1 MIAPVGLVKREC
13 ADKVAQQP
21 QVLAPDHPDADTRTP
36 PARSLPHN
44 ILCQELSPHMEGL
57 TAETIRLSFKG
68 KPNPQAHLLTC
79 ITPSTPL
86 NILPRRPSPGV
97 GGAAN
102 ARGPGGRSRRRVR
115 TAEPGHVPAVQ
126 PGHMQLPARRDS
138 PCDDRGCCS
147 RACRC
152 QALARGLLY
161 RRQRVSARTEDCL
174 VTRGDSPIRI
184 GFPFRATTPVCRRGK
199 QPTWLWARGRR
210 EVGALTA
217 EMSWQAWHTCN
228 YTRRVC
234 ATLNPTR
241 CRLRERE

>member
-1 MIAPVGLVKREC
+1 MWSYNNLESSHHITPTQTLVRPRPALSHDILSQDLSPPMDTALQLKRSDC
-13 ADKVAQQP
+13 GPRAN
-21 QVLAPDHPDADTRTP
+21 RTP
-36 PARSLPHN
+36 
-44 ILCQELSPHMEGL
+44 
-57 TAETIRLSFKG
+57 
-68 KPNPQAHLLTC
+68 KPTC

-86 NILPRRPSPGV
+86 SILARGPRRSSPGDR
-97 GGAAN
+97 GAAN
-102 ARGPGGRSRRRVR
+102 ARGPGGRSRRRVS
-115 TAEPGHVPAVQ
+115 TPEPGHVPAVQ

-161 RRQRVSARTEDCL
+161 RRQRTSARTEDCL

-217 EMSWQAWHTCN
+217 QMSWHRCH

-241 CRLRERE
+241 SRLRERE